1 MGIAVRLISLETTST
16 LSCAENEININA
28 VGASMYGC
36 NTTNCCSEMC
46 ATPTALSFF
55 SGAQEG
61 SCATQGFAGE
71 YIDTFVQPPG
81 SPYPIAVRLISLEAS
96 SKSCHCH
103 SYEQIECSE
112 NDPLYEEHILEI
124 ETYCA
129 DLLGGIV
136 NVCPYKCF
144 QPIEVLHLH
153 YLECPDRPVD
163 ATYIKVNAT
172 GLCHN
177 AGEAPENTNCPKVE
191 EPTTMP
197 SVAPSQQENLSN
209 LDGAYK
215 WKKLT
220 SKADWSARA
229 GLEVVQ
235 LDNLELFVIGG
246 QIPKPPSIPFIPGD
260 SIILGDV
267 WKSSDFG
274 KTWNKILNSGD
285 SFPPRAYFEAVVKN
299 NTIFVLGGQNF
310 DVVPNPQY
318 SSNTLV
324 SPFID
329 NTKFFNDVWSSNNGI
344 NWSQLTE
351 SAGWKGRAGHSAIV
365 FQDSIFLMGGS
376 TGNDDSIVGQGLPER
391 SYFNDVW
398 KTNDGIEWTLLTE
411 NAPWAPRAGAA
422 LVVFD
427 GYIYILGGEVGFIG
441 FPPPY
446 FNDVWK
452 TQDGITWE
460 LVTNS
465 TNWSPR
471 PGHLCHNLYDRIICF
486 GGFGQ
491 SEIPGD
497 FTPSNPMDCWE
508 SEDGKDWSKFSARPW
523 RAKNPADIKYD
534 FDSIVVKEDSKESFA
549 IYTFG
554 GDRETFD
561 FSDNTQYLN
570 IDNDV
575 WRFGKKPKNRGK
587 KQGTKKPTTSKPT
600 KQPKTKKTKGTKKP
614 TTSKPTK
621 TPKTKKTK
629 GTRKPTTRRPTK
641 KPKTKKTRN
650 NKQ

>member
-1 MGIAVRLISLETTST
+1 MG
-16 LSCAENEININA
+16 
-28 VGASMYGC
+28 
-36 NTTNCCSEMC
+36 
-46 ATPTALSFF
+46 
-55 SGAQEG
+55 
-61 SCATQGFAGE
+61 
-71 YIDTFVQPPG
+71 
-81 SPYPIAVRLISLEAS
+81 
-96 SKSCHCH
+96 
-103 SYEQIECSE
+103 
-112 NDPLYEEHILEI
+112 
-124 ETYCA
+124 
-129 DLLGGIV
+129 
-136 NVCPYKCF
+136 
-144 QPIEVLHLH
+144 
-153 YLECPDRPVD
+153 D

-177 AGEAPENTNCPKVE
+177 AGEAPENTNCPKVQ
-191 EPTTMP
+191 EPTSMP

-215 WKKLT
+215 WKKVT

-246 QIPKPPSIPFIPGD
+246 RIPKPPSIPFIPGD

-398 KTNDGIEWTLLTE
+398 KT
-411 NAPWAPRAGAA
+411 
-422 LVVFD
+422 
-427 GYIYILGGEVGFIG
+427 
-441 FPPPY
+441 
-446 FNDVWK
+446 
-452 TQDGITWE
+452 QDGITWE

-561 FSDNTQYLN
+561 FSD
-570 IDNDV
+570 
-575 WRFGKKPKNRGK
+575 R
-587 KQGTKKPTTSKPT
+587 
-600 KQPKTKKTKGTKKP
+600 
-614 TTSKPTK
+614 
-621 TPKTKKTK
+621 
-629 GTRKPTTRRPTK
+629 
-641 KPKTKKTRN
+641 
-650 NKQ
+650 